1 MLKAFYDYAI
11 RNDLVLP
18 PGYSNK
24 TIQAYVSLSREGEFL
39 GIILGDDIPVLCPD
53 IGSLANGKEKCNPIV
68 EKRSV
73 IFKNNSD
80 LGDKA
85 SLKRDFYYQVLKDGS
100 DNVPEFGICV
110 KAAEDEKT
118 VQAILE
124 ALNENKIKGSDRI
137 SFIVDGERI
146 VQAEGLK
153 TWWSIYRKRF
163 TNTDKKEKTLCL
175 ITGEDT
181 VPMETVPPVTGLAVV
196 GGHARGDALICFDKS
211 AFCSYDQKKSA
222 NAPVSE
228 NAFFAV
234 KAALDHLLKKAPVLA
249 NMKFVHWY
257 EQDVAAERDPLL
269 SANFLGINMVENEEE
284 EDEEISGE
292 EEKRKARIA
301 ELQASKLIQGVT
313 TGEKI
318 PHLSNQ
324 YIIFLLSGVNGRV
337 MVRQYEHGSYEEL
350 QRNIDLW
357 NEQLELKTLNGIQ
370 NEKSKKLKARLLC
383 LLKKNNSDS
392 KIWDRVNKEL
402 PEITQAVIRAII
414 HGTSLPDAVALR
426 SLAYI
431 RSQMLENDEN
441 QTSMKIPDATA
452 CQWLKVWLM
461 RKRKE
466 NGIMSEYDPEHKSAA
481 YHCGAAM
488 AVHAEIQNVAMK
500 NVNATIVQRY
510 YSSASQ
516 MPALVLGQVSRLSA
530 YHLEKIEND
539 WLRKQYED
547 ALSGVYCAIGNEIP
561 ATLTLEQQAYFALGY
576 RQMCTKLQK
585 DKNERIEKIKN
596 EKAKNNVKDENV

>member
-24 TIQAYVSLSREGEFL
+24 TIKAYVSLSREGEFL
-39 GIILGDDIPVLCPD
+39 GVILGDDTPVLCPD

-68 EKRSV
+68 EKRAV
-73 IFKNNSD
+73 IFKDASD
-80 LGDKA
+80 LQDKA
-85 SLKRDFYYQVLKDGS
+85 KIKRDFYYQVLKDGS
-100 DNVPEFGICV
+100 DAVSEFGVCV

-118 VQAILE
+118 LLAILE

-137 SFIVDGERI
+137 SFIVDGKNI
-146 VQAEGLK
+146 VKAEGLRD
-153 TWWSIYRKRF
+153 WWNIYRKKF
-163 TNTDKKEKTLCL
+163 INAEKKEKTLCL

-211 AFCSYDQKKSA
+211 AFCSYDQKKSV

-228 NAFFAV
+228 TAFFAV

-257 EQDVAAERDPLL
+257 EQDVAAENDPIL
-269 SANFLGINMVENEEE
+269 SANFLGINMLVDDE
-284 EDEEISGE
+284 EDVEVSA
-292 EEKRKARIA
+292 EEKKSKARSA
-301 ELQASKLIQGVT
+301 ENQASKLIKSVK

-318 PHLSNQ
+318 PHLPSQ
-324 YIIFLLSGVNGRV
+324 YTIVLLSGVNGRV

-357 NEQLELKTLNGIQ
+357 NEQLELKDLNGIQ
-370 NEKSKKLKARLLC
+370 NVKSKKLSARLLC
-383 LLKKNNSDS
+383 LMKNHNSES

-402 PEITQAVIRAII
+402 SGITQAIIRAII

-452 CQWLKVWLM
+452 CQWLKVWVM
-461 RKRKE
+461 RKGKE
-466 NGIMSEYDPEHKSAA
+466 NGIMSEYDSKHKSSA

-488 AVHAEIQNVAMK
+488 AVHAAIQNVAMK

-516 MPALVLGQVSRLSA
+516 MPALVLGQISRLSA
-530 YHLEKIEND
+530 YHLEKIENE
-539 WLRKQYED
+539 WLRKQYEEYLNG
-547 ALSGVYCAIGNEIP
+547 AYCAIGNEIP

-596 EKAKNNVKDENV
+596 NVKDQNI

>member
-18 PGYSNK
+18 PGYCNK
-24 TIQAYVSLSREGEFL
+24 TIQAYVSLSREGQFL
-39 GIILGDDIPVLCPD
+39 GIILGDDTPVLSPD

-73 IFKNNSD
+73 IFKDASD
-80 LGDKA
+80 LEDKA
-85 SLKRDFYYQVLKDGS
+85 KMKRDFYYQVLEEGS
-100 DNVPEFGICV
+100 DCVPEFEICV
-110 KAAEDEKT
+110 KAAQDEKT
-118 VQAILE
+118 LLEISE
-124 ALNENKIKGSDRI
+124 ALNENKIKGSERI
-137 SFIVDGERI
+137 SFIVDGKKI
-146 VQAEGLK
+146 VKAEGLRD
-153 TWWSIYRKRF
+153 WWNIYRKKF
-163 TNTDKKEKTLCL
+163 IHAEKKQKTICL

-228 NAFFAV
+228 TAFFAV

-257 EQDVAAERDPLL
+257 EQDIVAENDPVL
-269 SANFLGINMVENEEE
+269 SANFLGINMLVDDE
-284 EDEEISGE
+284 EDEEISA
-292 EEKRKARIA
+292 EEKKNKARSS
-301 ELQASKLIQGVT
+301 EKQASKLIKSVK

-318 PHLSNQ
+318 PHLLSQ
-324 YIIFLLSGVNGRV
+324 YTIILLSGVNGRV

-357 NEQLELKTLNGIQ
+357 NKQLELKALSGIQ
-370 NEKSKKLKARLLC
+370 NEKSKKLSARLLC
-383 LLKKNNSDS
+383 LLKNHNSES
-392 KIWDRVNKEL
+392 KIWDRVSKEL
-402 PEITQAVIRAII
+402 SGITQAIIRAII

-466 NGIMSEYDPEHKSAA
+466 NEIMSEYDPKNKNAA

-488 AVHAEIQNVAMK
+488 AVHAAIQNVAMK

-516 MPALVLGQVSRLSA
+516 MPALVLGQISRLSA
-530 YHLEKIEND
+530 YHLEKIENE
-539 WLRKQYED
+539 WLRKQYEE
-547 ALSGVYCAIGNEIP
+547 ALNGAYCAIGNEIP

-596 EKAKNNVKDENV
+596 NVKDQNM

>member
-18 PGYSNK
+18 PGYCNK
-24 TIQAYVSLSREGEFL
+24 TIQAYVSLSREGQFL
-39 GIILGDDIPVLCPD
+39 GIILGDDTPVLSPD

-73 IFKNNSD
+73 IFKDASD
-80 LGDKA
+80 LEDKA
-85 SLKRDFYYQVLKDGS
+85 KMKRDFYYQVLEEGS
-100 DNVPEFGICV
+100 DCVPEFEICV
-110 KAAEDEKT
+110 KAAQDEKT
-118 VQAILE
+118 LLEISE
-124 ALNENKIKGSDRI
+124 ALNENKIKESERI
-137 SFIVDGERI
+137 SFIVDGKKI
-146 VQAEGLK
+146 VKAEGLRD
-153 TWWSIYRKRF
+153 WWNIYRKKF
-163 TNTDKKEKTLCL
+163 IHAEKKQKTICL

-228 NAFFAV
+228 TAFFAV

-257 EQDVAAERDPLL
+257 EQDIVAENDPVL
-269 SANFLGINMVENEEE
+269 SANFLGINMLVDDE
-284 EDEEISGE
+284 EDEEVSA
-292 EEKRKARIA
+292 EEKKNKARSS
-301 ELQASKLIQGVT
+301 EKQASKLIKSVK

-318 PHLSNQ
+318 PHLLSQ
-324 YIIFLLSGVNGRV
+324 YTIILLSGVNGRV

-357 NEQLELKTLNGIQ
+357 NEQLELKALNGIQ
-370 NEKSKKLKARLLC
+370 NEKSKKLSARLLC
-383 LLKKNNSDS
+383 LLKNHNSES
-392 KIWDRVNKEL
+392 KIWDRVSKEL
-402 PEITQAVIRAII
+402 SGITQAIIRAII

-466 NGIMSEYDPEHKSAA
+466 NEIMSEYDPKNKNAA

-488 AVHAEIQNVAMK
+488 AVHAAIQNVAMK

-516 MPALVLGQVSRLSA
+516 MPALVLGQISRLSA
-530 YHLEKIEND
+530 YHLEKIENE
-539 WLRKQYED
+539 WLRKQYEE
-547 ALSGVYCAIGNEIP
+547 ALNGAYCAIGNEIP

-596 EKAKNNVKDENV
+596 NVKDQNM

>member
-11 RNDLVLP
+11 RNDLILP

-24 TIQAYVSLSREGEFL
+24 TIKAYVSLSREGEFL
-39 GIILGDDIPVLCPD
+39 GIILGDDTPVLCPD

-68 EKRSV
+68 EKRTV
-73 IFKNNSD
+73 IFQDASD
-80 LGDKA
+80 LQDKA
-85 SLKRDFYYQVLKDGS
+85 KIKRDFYYQVLKDGS
-100 DNVPEFGICV
+100 DAVPEFEVCV

-118 VQAILE
+118 LLAISE

-137 SFIVDGERI
+137 SFIVDGKKI
-146 VQAEGLK
+146 VKAEGLRA
-153 TWWSIYRKRF
+153 WWNIYRKKYI
-163 TNTDKKEKTLCL
+163 NTEIKEKTLCL

-228 NAFFAV
+228 TAFFAV
-234 KAALDHLLKKAPVLA
+234 KAALDHLLKSAPVLA

-257 EQDVAAERDPLL
+257 EKDVAAENDPVLN
-269 SANFLGINMVENEEE
+269 ANFLGINMLGNDEENEEVLAN
-284 EDEEISGE
+284 
-292 EEKRKARIA
+292 EEKRKARSA
-301 ELQASKLIQGVT
+301 ENQASKLIKSVK

-318 PHLSNQ
+318 PHLPSQ
-324 YIIFLLSGVNGRV
+324 YTIVLLSGVNGRV
-337 MVRQYEHGSYEEL
+337 MVRQYEHGSYEDL

-357 NEQLELKTLNGIQ
+357 NEQLELKALNGIQ
-370 NEKSKKLKARLLC
+370 NEKSKKLSARLLC
-383 LLKKNNSDS
+383 LLKKHNSDN

-402 PEITQAVIRAII
+402 SGITQAIIRAII

-441 QTSMKIPDATA
+441 QIGMQIPDVTA

-461 RKRKE
+461 RKGKE
-466 NGIMSEYDPEHKSAA
+466 NEIMSEYDSKHKSSA

-488 AVHAEIQNVAMK
+488 AVHAAIQNVAMK

-530 YHLEKIEND
+530 YHLDKIENE
-539 WLRKQYED
+539 WLRKQYEN
-547 ALSGVYCAIGNEIP
+547 ALNGAYCAIGNEIP

-596 EKAKNNVKDENV
+596 NVKDQNI

>member
-1 MLKAFYDYAI
+1 
-11 RNDLVLP
+11 
-18 PGYSNK
+18 
-24 TIQAYVSLSREGEFL
+24 
-39 GIILGDDIPVLCPD
+39 
-53 IGSLANGKEKCNPIV
+53 
-68 EKRSV
+68 
-73 IFKNNSD
+73 
-80 LGDKA
+80 
-85 SLKRDFYYQVLKDGS
+85 
-100 DNVPEFGICV
+100 
-110 KAAEDEKT
+110 
-118 VQAILE
+118 
-124 ALNENKIKGSDRI
+124 
-137 SFIVDGERI
+137 
-146 VQAEGLK
+146 
-153 TWWSIYRKRF
+153 
-163 TNTDKKEKTLCL
+163 
-175 ITGEDT
+175 
-181 VPMETVPPVTGLAVV
+181 METVPPVTGLAVV

-228 NAFFAV
+228 TAFFAV
-234 KAALDHLLKKAPVLA
+234 KAALDHLLKKSPVLA

-257 EQDVAAERDPLL
+257 EQDVAAENDPVL
-269 SANFLGINMVENEEE
+269 SANFLGINILVDDE
-284 EDEEISGE
+284 EDEEVSE
-292 EEKRKARIA
+292 EEKKRKARSA
-301 ELQASKLIQGVT
+301 ENQASKLIKSVK

-318 PHLSNQ
+318 PHLPSQ
-324 YIIFLLSGVNGRV
+324 YTIVLLSGVNGRV

-370 NEKSKKLKARLLC
+370 NEKSKKLSARLLC
-383 LLKKNNSDS
+383 LLKKHNSDS

-402 PEITQAVIRAII
+402 SGITQAIIRAII

-426 SLAYI
+426 SLSYI

-461 RKRKE
+461 RKGKE
-466 NGIMSEYDPEHKSAA
+466 NEIMSEYDPKHKSSA

-488 AVHAEIQNVAMK
+488 AVHAAIQNMAMK

-516 MPALVLGQVSRLSA
+516 MPALVLGQISRLSA
-530 YHLEKIEND
+530 YHLEKIENE
-539 WLRKQYED
+539 WLRKQYEE
-547 ALSGVYCAIGNEIP
+547 ALNGVYCAIGNAIP

-596 EKAKNNVKDENV
+596 NVKDQNM

>member
-24 TIQAYVSLSREGEFL
+24 TVKAYVSLSREGEFL
-39 GIILGDDIPVLCPD
+39 GIILGDDTPILCPD
-53 IGSLANGKEKCNPIV
+53 IGSLAQGKRCNPIV
-68 EKRSV
+68 EKRFI
-73 IFKNNSD
+73 IFKEASD
-80 LGDKA
+80 LEDKA
-85 SLKRDFYYQVLKDGS
+85 KIKRDFYYQVLKDGS
-100 DNVPEFGICV
+100 ESVPEFEVCV
-110 KAAEDEKT
+110 KVAEDEKT
-118 VQAILE
+118 LLEIAE
-124 ALNENKIKGSDRI
+124 ALDKNKIKESDRI
-137 SFIVDGERI
+137 SFIVDGKKI
-146 VQAEGLK
+146 VKAEGLRD
-153 TWWSIYRKRF
+153 WWNSYRKKF
-163 TNTDKKEKTLCL
+163 FEKKEKTLCL

-181 VPMETVPPVTGLAVV
+181 VPMKTVPPITGLVAV

-211 AFCSYDQKKSA
+211 AFCSYDKKKSA

-228 NAFFAV
+228 TAFFAV
-234 KAALDHLLKKAPVLA
+234 KAALDHLLKKAPILA

-257 EQDVAAERDPLL
+257 EQDIAAEDDPVL
-269 SANFLGINMVENEEE
+269 SANFLGINMLMDDE
-284 EDEEISGE
+284 EDEEVSE
-292 EEKRKARIA
+292 EEKKRKARSA
-301 ELQASKLIQGVT
+301 ENQASKLIKSVK

-318 PHLSNQ
+318 PHLHSQ
-324 YIIFLLSGVNGRV
+324 YTIVLLSGVNGRV

-357 NEQLELKTLNGIQ
+357 NEQLELEALNGIQ
-370 NEKSKKLKARLLC
+370 NEKSKKLSARLLC
-383 LLKKNNSDS
+383 LLKKHNSDS

-402 PEITQAVIRAII
+402 AEITQAIIYAII

-441 QTSMKIPDATA
+441 QISMKIPDATA

-466 NGIMSEYDPEHKSAA
+466 NEIMSEYDPKNKSAA

-516 MPALVLGQVSRLSA
+516 MPALVLGQISRLSA
-530 YHLEKIEND
+530 YHLEKIENE
-539 WLRKQYED
+539 WLRKQYEE
-547 ALSGVYCAIGNEIP
+547 ALNGAYCAIGNEIP

-585 DKNERIEKIKN
+585 DKNERIEKF
-596 EKAKNNVKDENV
+596 KNNVKDQNI

>member
-11 RNDLVLP
+11 RNDLILP

-24 TIQAYVSLSREGEFL
+24 TIKAYVSLSREGEFL
-39 GIILGDDIPVLCPD
+39 GIILGDDTPVLCPD

-68 EKRSV
+68 EKRTV
-73 IFKNNSD
+73 IFQDASD
-80 LGDKA
+80 LQDKA
-85 SLKRDFYYQVLKDGS
+85 KIKRDFYYQVLKDGS
-100 DNVPEFGICV
+100 DAVPEFEVCV

-118 VQAILE
+118 LLAISE

-137 SFIVDGERI
+137 SFIVDGKKI
-146 VQAEGLK
+146 VKAEGLRA
-153 TWWSIYRKRF
+153 WWNIYRKKYI
-163 TNTDKKEKTLCL
+163 NTEIKEKTLCL

-228 NAFFAV
+228 TAFFAV
-234 KAALDHLLKKAPVLA
+234 KAALDHLLKSAPVLA

-257 EQDVAAERDPLL
+257 EKDVAAENDPVLN
-269 SANFLGINMVENEEE
+269 ANFLGINMLGNDEENEEVLAN
-284 EDEEISGE
+284 
-292 EEKRKARIA
+292 EEKRKARSA
-301 ELQASKLIQGVT
+301 ENQASKLIKSVK

-318 PHLSNQ
+318 PHLPSQ
-324 YIIFLLSGVNGRV
+324 YTIVLLSGVNGRV
-337 MVRQYEHGSYEEL
+337 MVRQYEHGSYEDL

-357 NEQLELKTLNGIQ
+357 NEQLELKALNGIQ
-370 NEKSKKLKARLLC
+370 NEKSKKLSARLLC
-383 LLKKNNSDS
+383 LLKKHNSDN

-402 PEITQAVIRAII
+402 SGITQAIIRAII

-441 QTSMKIPDATA
+441 QIGMQIPDVTA

-461 RKRKE
+461 RKGKE
-466 NGIMSEYDPEHKSAA
+466 NEIMSEYDSKHKSSA

-488 AVHAEIQNVAMK
+488 AVHAAIQNVAMK

-516 MPALVLGQVSRLSA
+516 MPALVL
-530 YHLEKIEND
+530 
-539 WLRKQYED
+539 
-547 ALSGVYCAIGNEIP
+547 
-561 ATLTLEQQAYFALGY
+561 
-576 RQMCTKLQK
+576 
-585 DKNERIEKIKN
+585 
-596 EKAKNNVKDENV
+596 

>member
-18 PGYSNK
+18 PGYCNK
-24 TIQAYVSLSREGEFL
+24 TVKAYVSLSREGEFL
-39 GIILGDDIPVLCPD
+39 GIILGDDTPILCPD

-73 IFKNNSD
+73 IFKDVSD
-80 LGDKA
+80 LEDKA
-85 SLKRDFYYQVLKDGS
+85 KIKRDFYYQVLKDGS
-100 DNVPEFGICV
+100 NSVPEFEICV

-118 VQAILE
+118 ILAISE

-137 SFIVDGERI
+137 SFIVDGKKI
-146 VQAEGLK
+146 VKAEGLRD
-153 TWWSIYRKRF
+153 WWNSYRKKF
-163 TNTDKKEKTLCL
+163 INAEKKEKTLCL

-228 NAFFAV
+228 TAFFAV

-257 EQDVAAERDPLL
+257 EQDVAAENDPVL
-269 SANFLGINMVENEEE
+269 SANFLGINMLVDDE
-284 EDEEISGE
+284 EDEEVSV
-292 EEKRKARIA
+292 EEKKSKTRSA
-301 ELQASKLIQGVT
+301 ENQASKLIKSVK

-318 PHLSNQ
+318 PHLPSQ
-324 YIIFLLSGVNGRV
+324 YTIVLLSGVNGRV

-357 NEQLELKTLNGIQ
+357 NEQLELKALNGIQ
-370 NEKSKKLKARLLC
+370 NEKSKKLSARLLC
-383 LLKKNNSDS
+383 LLKKHSSDS

-402 PEITQAVIRAII
+402 PEITQSIIRAIT

-441 QTSMKIPDATA
+441 QTGMKIPDATA

-466 NGIMSEYDPEHKSAA
+466 NKIMSEYDPKNKSAA

-488 AVHAEIQNVAMK
+488 AVHAAIQNVAMK

-530 YHLEKIEND
+530 YHLEKIENE
-539 WLRKQYED
+539 WLRKQYEE
-547 ALSGVYCAIGNEIP
+547 ALNGAYCAIGNEIP

-596 EKAKNNVKDENV
+596 NVKDQNI

>member
-24 TIQAYVSLSREGEFL
+24 TIKAYVSLSREGEFL
-39 GIILGDDIPVLCPD
+39 GVILGDDTPVLCPD

-68 EKRSV
+68 EKRAV
-73 IFKNNSD
+73 IFKDASD
-80 LGDKA
+80 LQDKA
-85 SLKRDFYYQVLKDGS
+85 KIKRDFYYQVLKDGS
-100 DNVPEFGICV
+100 DAVSEFEVCV
-110 KAAEDEKT
+110 KTAEDEKT
-118 VQAILE
+118 LLAISE

-137 SFIVDGERI
+137 SFIVDGKKI
-146 VQAEGLK
+146 VKAESLRD
-153 TWWSIYRKRF
+153 WWNIYRKKF
-163 TNTDKKEKTLCL
+163 INAEKKEKTLCL

-228 NAFFAV
+228 TAFFAV
-234 KAALDHLLKKAPVLA
+234 KATLDHLLKSAPVLA

-257 EQDVAAERDPLL
+257 EQDVAAENDPVL
-269 SANFLGINMVENEEE
+269 SANFLGINMLVEDG
-284 EDEEISGE
+284 EDEEVSA
-292 EEKRKARIA
+292 EEKKSKARSV
-301 ELQASKLIQGVT
+301 ENQASKLIKSVK

-318 PHLSNQ
+318 PHLPSQ
-324 YIIFLLSGVNGRV
+324 YTIVLLSGVNGRV
-337 MVRQYEHGSYEEL
+337 MVRQYEHGSYEDL

-357 NEQLELKTLNGIQ
+357 NGQLELKALNGIQ
-370 NEKSKKLKARLLC
+370 NEKSKKLSARLLC
-383 LLKKNNSDS
+383 LLKKHNSDS

-402 PEITQAVIRAII
+402 SGITQAIIRAII

-461 RKRKE
+461 RKGKE
-466 NGIMSEYDPEHKSAA
+466 NEIMSEYDPKHKSSA

-488 AVHAEIQNVAMK
+488 AVHAAIQNVAMK

-530 YHLEKIEND
+530 YHLDKIENE

-547 ALSGVYCAIGNEIP
+547 ALNGAYCAIGNEIP

-596 EKAKNNVKDENV
+596 NVKDQNI

>member
-24 TIQAYVSLSREGEFL
+24 TIKAYVSLSREGEFL
-39 GIILGDDIPVLCPD
+39 GVILGDDTPVLCPD

-68 EKRSV
+68 EKRAV
-73 IFKNNSD
+73 IFKDASD
-80 LGDKA
+80 LQDKA
-85 SLKRDFYYQVLKDGS
+85 KIKRDFYYQVLKDGS
-100 DNVPEFGICV
+100 DAVSEFGVCV

-118 VQAILE
+118 ILAILE

-137 SFIVDGERI
+137 SFIVDGKKI
-146 VQAEGLK
+146 VKAEGLRD
-153 TWWSIYRKRF
+153 WWNIYRKKF
-163 TNTDKKEKTLCL
+163 INAEKKEKTLCL
-175 ITGEDT
+175 ITGEET

-228 NAFFAV
+228 TAFFAV
-234 KAALDHLLKKAPVLA
+234 KAALDHLLKNAPVLA

-257 EQDVAAERDPLL
+257 EQDVAVENDPVL
-269 SANFLGINMVENEEE
+269 SANFLGINMLVDDE
-284 EDEEISGE
+284 EDEEVSE
-292 EEKRKARIA
+292 EEKKRKARSA
-301 ELQASKLIQGVT
+301 ENQASKLIKSVK

-318 PHLSNQ
+318 PHLPSQ
-324 YIIFLLSGVNGRV
+324 YTIVLLSGVNGRV

-357 NEQLELKTLNGIQ
+357 NKQLELKALNGIQ
-370 NEKSKKLKARLLC
+370 NEKSKKLSARLLC
-383 LLKKNNSDS
+383 LLKKHNSDS

-402 PEITQAVIRAII
+402 PGITQAIIRAII

-431 RSQMLENDEN
+431 RSQMLENDED

-461 RKRKE
+461 RKGKE
-466 NGIMSEYDPEHKSAA
+466 NEIMSEYDPKHKSSA

-488 AVHAEIQNVAMK
+488 AVHAAIQNVAMK

-530 YHLEKIEND
+530 YHLDKIENE

-547 ALSGVYCAIGNEIP
+547 ALNGAYCAIGNEIP
-561 ATLTLEQQAYFALGY
+561 ATLTLEQQAYFTLGY

-596 EKAKNNVKDENV
+596 NVKDQNM

>member
-18 PGYSNK
+18 PGYCNK
-24 TIQAYVSLSREGEFL
+24 TIQAYVSLSREGQFL
-39 GIILGDDIPVLCPD
+39 GIILGDDTPVLSPD

-73 IFKNNSD
+73 IFKDASD
-80 LGDKA
+80 LEDKA
-85 SLKRDFYYQVLKDGS
+85 KMKRDFYYQVLEEGS
-100 DNVPEFGICV
+100 DCVPEFEICV
-110 KAAEDEKT
+110 KAAQDEKT
-118 VQAILE
+118 LLEISE
-124 ALNENKIKGSDRI
+124 ALNENKIKGSERI
-137 SFIVDGERI
+137 SFIVDGKKI
-146 VQAEGLK
+146 VKAEGLRD
-153 TWWSIYRKRF
+153 WWNIYRKKF
-163 TNTDKKEKTLCL
+163 IHAEKKQKTICL

-228 NAFFAV
+228 TAFFAV

-257 EQDVAAERDPLL
+257 EQDIVAENDPVL
-269 SANFLGINMVENEEE
+269 SANFLGINMLVDDE
-284 EDEEISGE
+284 EDEEVSA
-292 EEKRKARIA
+292 EEKKNKARSS
-301 ELQASKLIQGVT
+301 EKQASKLIKSVK

-318 PHLSNQ
+318 PHLLSQ
-324 YIIFLLSGVNGRV
+324 YTIILLSGVNGRV

-357 NEQLELKTLNGIQ
+357 NEQLELKALNGIQ
-370 NEKSKKLKARLLC
+370 NEKSKKLSARLLC
-383 LLKKNNSDS
+383 LLKNHNSES
-392 KIWDRVNKEL
+392 KIWDRVSKEL
-402 PEITQAVIRAII
+402 SGITQAIIRAII

-466 NGIMSEYDPEHKSAA
+466 NEIMSEYDPKNKNAA

-488 AVHAEIQNVAMK
+488 AVHAAIQNVAMK

-516 MPALVLGQVSRLSA
+516 MPALVLGQISRLSA
-530 YHLEKIEND
+530 YHLEKIENE
-539 WLRKQYED
+539 WLRKQYEE
-547 ALSGVYCAIGNEIP
+547 ALNGAYCAIGNEIP

-596 EKAKNNVKDENV
+596 NVKDQNM

>member
-18 PGYSNK
+18 PGYCNK
-24 TIQAYVSLSREGEFL
+24 TVKAYVSLSREGEFL
-39 GIILGDDIPVLCPD
+39 GIILGDDTPILCPD

-73 IFKNNSD
+73 IFKDVSD
-80 LGDKA
+80 LEDKA
-85 SLKRDFYYQVLKDGS
+85 KIKRDFYYQVLKDGS
-100 DNVPEFGICV
+100 NSVPEFEICV

-118 VQAILE
+118 ILAISE

-137 SFIVDGERI
+137 SFIVDGKKI
-146 VQAEGLK
+146 VKTEGLRD
-153 TWWSIYRKRF
+153 WWNSYRKKF
-163 TNTDKKEKTLCL
+163 INAEKKEKTLCL

-228 NAFFAV
+228 TAFFAV

-257 EQDVAAERDPLL
+257 EQDVAAENDPVL
-269 SANFLGINMVENEEE
+269 SANFLGINMLVDDE
-284 EDEEISGE
+284 EDEEVSV
-292 EEKRKARIA
+292 EEKKSKTRSA
-301 ELQASKLIQGVT
+301 ENQASKLIKSVK

-318 PHLSNQ
+318 PHLPSQ
-324 YIIFLLSGVNGRV
+324 YTIVLLSGVNGRV

-357 NEQLELKTLNGIQ
+357 NEQLELKALNGIQ
-370 NEKSKKLKARLLC
+370 NEKSKKLSARLLC
-383 LLKKNNSDS
+383 LLKKHSSDS

-402 PEITQAVIRAII
+402 PEITQSIIRAIT

-441 QTSMKIPDATA
+441 QTGMKIPDATA

-466 NGIMSEYDPEHKSAA
+466 NKIMSEYDPKNKSAA

-488 AVHAEIQNVAMK
+488 AVHAAIQNVAMK

-530 YHLEKIEND
+530 YHLDKIENE

-547 ALSGVYCAIGNEIP
+547 ALNGAYCAIGNEIP

-596 EKAKNNVKDENV
+596 NVKDQNI

>member
-18 PGYSNK
+18 PGYCNK
-24 TIQAYVSLSREGEFL
+24 TIQAYVSLSREGQFL
-39 GIILGDDIPVLCPD
+39 GIILGDDTPVLSPD

-73 IFKNNSD
+73 IFKDASD
-80 LGDKA
+80 LEDKA
-85 SLKRDFYYQVLKDGS
+85 KIKRDFYYQVLEEGS
-100 DNVPEFGICV
+100 DCVPEFEICV
-110 KAAEDEKT
+110 KAAQDEKT
-118 VQAILE
+118 LLEISE
-124 ALNENKIKGSDRI
+124 ALNENKIKGSERI
-137 SFIVDGERI
+137 SFIVDGKKI
-146 VQAEGLK
+146 VKAEGLRD
-153 TWWSIYRKRF
+153 WWNIYRKKF
-163 TNTDKKEKTLCL
+163 IHAEKKQKTICL

-228 NAFFAV
+228 TAFFAV

-257 EQDVAAERDPLL
+257 EQDIVAENDPVL
-269 SANFLGINMVENEEE
+269 SANFLGINMLVDDE
-284 EDEEISGE
+284 EDEEISA
-292 EEKRKARIA
+292 EEKKNKARSS
-301 ELQASKLIQGVT
+301 EKQASKLIKSVK

-318 PHLSNQ
+318 PHLLSQ
-324 YIIFLLSGVNGRV
+324 YTIILLSGVNGRV

-357 NEQLELKTLNGIQ
+357 NEQLELKALNGIQ
-370 NEKSKKLKARLLC
+370 NEKSKKLSARLLC
-383 LLKKNNSDS
+383 LLKNHNSES
-392 KIWDRVNKEL
+392 KIWDRVSKEL
-402 PEITQAVIRAII
+402 SGITQAIIRAII

-466 NGIMSEYDPEHKSAA
+466 NEIMSEYDPKNKNAA

-488 AVHAEIQNVAMK
+488 AVHAAIQNVAMK

-516 MPALVLGQVSRLSA
+516 MPALVLGQISRLSA
-530 YHLEKIEND
+530 YHLEKIENE
-539 WLRKQYED
+539 WLRKQYEE
-547 ALSGVYCAIGNEIP
+547 ALNGAYCAIGNEIP

-596 EKAKNNVKDENV
+596 NVKDQNM

>member
-18 PGYSNK
+18 PGYCNK
-24 TIQAYVSLSREGEFL
+24 TIQAYVSLSREGQFL
-39 GIILGDDIPVLCPD
+39 GIILGDDTPVLCPD

-73 IFKNNSD
+73 IFKDASD
-80 LGDKA
+80 LEDKA
-85 SLKRDFYYQVLKDGS
+85 KMKRDFYYQVLEDGS
-100 DNVPEFGICV
+100 DCVPEFEICV
-110 KAAEDEKT
+110 KAAQDEKT
-118 VQAILE
+118 LLEISE
-124 ALNENKIKGSDRI
+124 ALNENKIKGSERI
-137 SFIVDGERI
+137 SFIVDGKKI
-146 VQAEGLK
+146 VKIDGLRD
-153 TWWSIYRKRF
+153 WWNSYRKKF
-163 TNTDKKEKTLCL
+163 FNTEKKEKTLCL

-181 VPMETVPPVTGLAVV
+181 VPLETVPPVTGLAVV

-228 NAFFAV
+228 TAFFAV

-257 EQDVAAERDPLL
+257 EQDVAAENDPVL
-269 SANFLGINMVENEEE
+269 SANFLGINMLVDDE
-284 EDEEISGE
+284 EDEEVSA
-292 EEKRKARIA
+292 EEKKSKARSA
-301 ELQASKLIQGVT
+301 ENQASKLIKSVK

-318 PHLSNQ
+318 PHLPSQ
-324 YIIFLLSGVNGRV
+324 YTIVLLSGVNGRV

-357 NEQLELKTLNGIQ
+357 NKQLELKALNGIQ
-370 NEKSKKLKARLLC
+370 NEKSKKLSARLLC
-383 LLKKNNSDS
+383 LLKKHNSDS
-392 KIWDRVNKEL
+392 KIWDRENKEL
-402 PEITQAVIRAII
+402 SGITQAIIRAII

-426 SLAYI
+426 SLSYI

-461 RKRKE
+461 RKGKE
-466 NGIMSEYDPEHKSAA
+466 NEIMSEYDPKHKSSA

-488 AVHAEIQNVAMK
+488 AVHAAIQNMAMK

-516 MPALVLGQVSRLSA
+516 MPALVLGQISRLSA
-530 YHLEKIEND
+530 YHLEKIENE
-539 WLRKQYED
+539 WLRKQYEE
-547 ALSGVYCAIGNEIP
+547 ALNGAYCAIGNEIP

-596 EKAKNNVKDENV
+596 NVKDQNM

>member
-18 PGYSNK
+18 PGYCNK
-24 TIQAYVSLSREGEFL
+24 TIQAYVSLSREGQFL
-39 GIILGDDIPVLCPD
+39 GIILGDDTPVLSPD

-73 IFKNNSD
+73 IFKDASD
-80 LGDKA
+80 LEDKA
-85 SLKRDFYYQVLKDGS
+85 KMKRDFYYQVLEEGS
-100 DNVPEFGICV
+100 DCVPEFEICV
-110 KAAEDEKT
+110 KAAQDEKT
-118 VQAILE
+118 LLEISE
-124 ALNENKIKGSDRI
+124 ALNENKIKGSERI
-137 SFIVDGERI
+137 SFIVDGKKI
-146 VQAEGLK
+146 VKAEGLRD
-153 TWWSIYRKRF
+153 WWNIYRKKF
-163 TNTDKKEKTLCL
+163 IHAEKKQKTICL

-228 NAFFAV
+228 TAFFAV
-234 KAALDHLLKKAPVLA
+234 KAALDHLLKNAPVLA

-257 EQDVAAERDPLL
+257 EQDVAVENDPVL
-269 SANFLGINMVENEEE
+269 SANFLGINMLVDDE
-284 EDEEISGE
+284 EDEEVSA
-292 EEKRKARIA
+292 EEKKNKARSS
-301 ELQASKLIQGVT
+301 EKQASKLIKSVK

-318 PHLSNQ
+318 PHLLSQ
-324 YIIFLLSGVNGRV
+324 YTIILLSGVNGRV

-357 NEQLELKTLNGIQ
+357 NEQLELKALNGIQ
-370 NEKSKKLKARLLC
+370 NEKSKKLSARLLC
-383 LLKKNNSDS
+383 LLKNHNSES
-392 KIWDRVNKEL
+392 KIWDRVSKEL
-402 PEITQAVIRAII
+402 SGITQAIIRAII

-466 NGIMSEYDPEHKSAA
+466 NEIMSEYDPKNKNAA

-488 AVHAEIQNVAMK
+488 AVHAAIQNVAMK

-516 MPALVLGQVSRLSA
+516 MPALVLGQISRLSA
-530 YHLEKIEND
+530 YHLEKIENE
-539 WLRKQYED
+539 WLRKQYEE
-547 ALSGVYCAIGNEIP
+547 ALNGAYCAIGNEIP

-585 DKNERIEKIKN
+585 DKKERIEKIKN
-596 EKAKNNVKDENV
+596 NIKDQNI

>member
-18 PGYSNK
+18 PGYCNK
-24 TIQAYVSLSREGEFL
+24 TIQAYVSLSREGQFL
-39 GIILGDDIPVLCPD
+39 GIILGDDTPVLSPD

-73 IFKNNSD
+73 IFKDASD
-80 LGDKA
+80 LEDKA
-85 SLKRDFYYQVLKDGS
+85 KMKRDFYYQVLEEGS
-100 DNVPEFGICV
+100 DCVPEFEICV
-110 KAAEDEKT
+110 KAAQDEKT
-118 VQAILE
+118 LLEISE
-124 ALNENKIKGSDRI
+124 ALNENKIKGSERI
-137 SFIVDGERI
+137 SFIVDGKKI
-146 VQAEGLK
+146 VKAEGLRD
-153 TWWSIYRKRF
+153 WWNIYRKKF
-163 TNTDKKEKTLCL
+163 IHAEKKQKTICL

-228 NAFFAV
+228 TAFFAV

-257 EQDVAAERDPLL
+257 EQDIVAENDPVL
-269 SANFLGINMVENEEE
+269 SANFLGINMLVDDE
-284 EDEEISGE
+284 EDEEVSA
-292 EEKRKARIA
+292 EEKKNKARSS
-301 ELQASKLIQGVT
+301 EKQASKLIKSVK

-318 PHLSNQ
+318 PHLLSQ
-324 YIIFLLSGVNGRV
+324 YTIILLSGVNGRV

-357 NEQLELKTLNGIQ
+357 NEQLELKALNGIQ
-370 NEKSKKLKARLLC
+370 NEKSKKLSARLLC
-383 LLKKNNSDS
+383 LLKNHNSES
-392 KIWDRVNKEL
+392 KIWDRVSKEL
-402 PEITQAVIRAII
+402 SGITQAIIRAII

-466 NGIMSEYDPEHKSAA
+466 NEIMSEYDPKNKNAA

-488 AVHAEIQNVAMK
+488 AVHAAIQNVAMK

-516 MPALVLGQVSRLSA
+516 MPALVLGQISRLSA
-530 YHLEKIEND
+530 YHLEKIENE
-539 WLRKQYED
+539 WLRKQYEE
-547 ALSGVYCAIGNEIP
+547 ALNGAYCAIGNEIP

-596 EKAKNNVKDENV
+596 NVKDQKM

>member
-11 RNDLVLP
+11 RNDLILP

-24 TIQAYVSLSREGEFL
+24 TIKAYVSLSREGEFL
-39 GIILGDDIPVLCPD
+39 GIILGDDTPVLCPD

-68 EKRSV
+68 EKRTV
-73 IFKNNSD
+73 IFQDASD
-80 LGDKA
+80 LQDKA
-85 SLKRDFYYQVLKDGS
+85 KIKRDFYYQVLKDGS
-100 DNVPEFGICV
+100 DAVPEFEVCV

-118 VQAILE
+118 LLAISE
-124 ALNENKIKGSDRI
+124 ALNENKIKGLDRI
-137 SFIVDGERI
+137 SFIVDGKKI
-146 VQAEGLK
+146 VKAEGLRA
-153 TWWSIYRKRF
+153 WWNIYRKKYI
-163 TNTDKKEKTLCL
+163 NTEIKEKTLCL

-228 NAFFAV
+228 TAFFAV
-234 KAALDHLLKKAPVLA
+234 KAALDHLLKSAPVLA

-257 EQDVAAERDPLL
+257 EKDVAAENDPVLN
-269 SANFLGINMVENEEE
+269 ANFLGINMLGNDEENEEVLAN
-284 EDEEISGE
+284 
-292 EEKRKARIA
+292 EEKRKARSA
-301 ELQASKLIQGVT
+301 ENQASKLIKSVK

-318 PHLSNQ
+318 PHLPSQ
-324 YIIFLLSGVNGRV
+324 YTIVLLSGVNGRV
-337 MVRQYEHGSYEEL
+337 MVRQYEHGSYEDL

-357 NEQLELKTLNGIQ
+357 NEQLELKALNGIQ
-370 NEKSKKLKARLLC
+370 NEKSKKLSARLLC
-383 LLKKNNSDS
+383 LLKKHNSDS

-402 PEITQAVIRAII
+402 SGITQAIIRAII

-441 QTSMKIPDATA
+441 QIGMQIPDVTA

-461 RKRKE
+461 RKGKE
-466 NGIMSEYDPEHKSAA
+466 NEIMSEYDSKHKSSA

-488 AVHAEIQNVAMK
+488 AVHAAIQNVAMK

-530 YHLEKIEND
+530 YHLDKIENE
-539 WLRKQYED
+539 WLRKQYEN
-547 ALSGVYCAIGNEIP
+547 ALNGAYCAIGNEIP

-596 EKAKNNVKDENV
+596 NVKDQNI

>member
-18 PGYSNK
+18 PGYCNK
-24 TIQAYVSLSREGEFL
+24 TIQAYVSLSREGQFL
-39 GIILGDDIPVLCPD
+39 GIILGDDMPVLCPD

-73 IFKNNSD
+73 IFKDASD
-80 LGDKA
+80 LEDKA
-85 SLKRDFYYQVLKDGS
+85 KMKRDFYYQVLEEGS
-100 DNVPEFGICV
+100 DCVPEFEICV
-110 KAAEDEKT
+110 KAAQDEKT
-118 VQAILE
+118 LLEISE
-124 ALNENKIKGSDRI
+124 ALNENKIKGSERI
-137 SFIVDGERI
+137 SFIVDGKKI
-146 VQAEGLK
+146 VKAEGLRD
-153 TWWSIYRKRF
+153 WWNIYRKKF
-163 TNTDKKEKTLCL
+163 IHAEKKQKTICL

-228 NAFFAV
+228 TAFFAV

-257 EQDVAAERDPLL
+257 EQDIVAENDPVL
-269 SANFLGINMVENEEE
+269 SANFLGINMLVDDE
-284 EDEEISGE
+284 EDEEISA
-292 EEKRKARIA
+292 EEKKNKARSS
-301 ELQASKLIQGVT
+301 EKQASKLIKSVK

-318 PHLSNQ
+318 PHLLSQ
-324 YIIFLLSGVNGRV
+324 YTIILLSGVNGRV

-357 NEQLELKTLNGIQ
+357 NEQLELKALNGIQ
-370 NEKSKKLKARLLC
+370 NEKSKKLSARLLC
-383 LLKKNNSDS
+383 LLKNHNSES
-392 KIWDRVNKEL
+392 KIWDRVSKEL
-402 PEITQAVIRAII
+402 SGITQAIIRAII

-466 NGIMSEYDPEHKSAA
+466 NEIMSEYDPKNKNAA

-488 AVHAEIQNVAMK
+488 AVHAAIQNVAMK

-516 MPALVLGQVSRLSA
+516 MPALVLGQISRLSA
-530 YHLEKIEND
+530 YHLEKIENE
-539 WLRKQYED
+539 WLRKQYEE
-547 ALSGVYCAIGNEIP
+547 ALNGAYCAIGNEIP

-596 EKAKNNVKDENV
+596 NVKDQNM

>member
-18 PGYSNK
+18 PGYCNK

-39 GIILGDDIPVLCPD
+39 GVILGDDTPVLCPD

-68 EKRSV
+68 EKRTV
-73 IFKNNSD
+73 IFKNVSD
-80 LGDKA
+80 LQDKA
-85 SLKRDFYYQVLKDGS
+85 KIKRDFYYQVLKDGS
-100 DNVPEFGICV
+100 DAVPEFEVCV
-110 KAAEDEKT
+110 KVAEDEKMLL
-118 VQAILE
+118 AISE

-137 SFIVDGERI
+137 SFIVDGKKI
-146 VQAEGLK
+146 VKAEGLRD
-153 TWWSIYRKRF
+153 WWNIYRKKF
-163 TNTDKKEKTLCL
+163 INAEKKEKTLCL

-228 NAFFAV
+228 TAFFAV
-234 KAALDHLLKKAPVLA
+234 KAALDHLLKKSPVLA

-257 EQDVAAERDPLL
+257 EQDIAAEDDPVL
-269 SANFLGINMVENEEE
+269 SANFLGINMLMDDE
-284 EDEEISGE
+284 EDEEVSE
-292 EEKRKARIA
+292 EEKKRKARSA
-301 ELQASKLIQGVT
+301 ENQASKLIKSVK

-318 PHLSNQ
+318 PHLTSQ
-324 YIIFLLSGVNGRV
+324 YTIVLLSGVNGRV

-357 NEQLELKTLNGIQ
+357 NEQLELKDLNGIQ
-370 NEKSKKLKARLLC
+370 NEKSKKLSARLLC
-383 LLKKNNSDS
+383 LLKNHNSES

-402 PEITQAVIRAII
+402 SGITQAIIRAII

-452 CQWLKVWLM
+452 CQWLKVWVM
-461 RKRKE
+461 RKGKE
-466 NGIMSEYDPEHKSAA
+466 NGIMSEYDSKHKSSA

-488 AVHAEIQNVAMK
+488 AVHAAIQNVAMK

-516 MPALVLGQVSRLSA
+516 MPALVLGQISRLSA
-530 YHLEKIEND
+530 YHLEKIENE
-539 WLRKQYED
+539 WLRKQYEE
-547 ALSGVYCAIGNEIP
+547 ALNGAYCAIGNEIP

-596 EKAKNNVKDENV
+596 NVKDQNM

>member
-1 MLKAFYDYAI
+1 MLKAFYDYAVK
-11 RNDLVLP
+11 NNLVLP

-24 TIQAYVSLSREGEFL
+24 TIKAYISLSREGEFL
-39 GIILGDDIPVLCPD
+39 GIILGDDAPVLCPD

-68 EKRSV
+68 EKKSV
-73 IFKNNSD
+73 IIKDSQD
-80 LGDKA
+80 TEDKA
-85 SLKRDFYYQVLKDGS
+85 KIKRDFYYQILMDGS
-100 DNVPEFGICV
+100 DYVPEFKVCTKI
-110 KAAEDEKT
+110 AEDEE
-118 VQAILE
+118 ILE
-124 ALNENKIKGSDRI
+124 KISTALNENKVKGADRI
-137 SFIVDGERI
+137 SFVVDGRKI
-146 VQAEGLK
+146 VQAEGVK
-153 TWWSIYRKRF
+153 SWWDTYRRKF
-163 TNTDKKEKTLCL
+163 FNAEKKEKTLCL

-181 VPMETVPPVTGLAVV
+181 IPMQTVPPVTGLAVV

-211 AFCSYDQKKSA
+211 AFCSYDQKKSE

-234 KAALDHLLKKAPVLA
+234 KAALDYLLQKAPVMA

-257 EQDVAAERDPLL
+257 DQKISEEEDPVL
-269 SANFLGINMVENEEE
+269 SANFLGIDLSVDENEEILE
-284 EDEEISGE
+284 EDK
-292 EEKRKARIA
+292 KREA
-301 ELQASKLIQGVT
+301 EAAEFQATKLVESIK

-318 PHLSNQ
+318 PRLLNQ
-324 YIIFLLSGVNGRV
+324 YTIVLLTGVNGRV

-350 QRNIDLW
+350 QKNIQLW
-357 NEQLELKTLNGIQ
+357 NEQLELKDRNGIQ
-370 NEKSKKLKARLLC
+370 NEKSKKLNARLIR
-383 LLKKNNSDS
+383 LLKKQDSDN
-392 KIWDRVNKEL
+392 KIWDRMNKEL
-402 PEITQAVIRAII
+402 SGLTQAVIHAII
-414 HGTSLPDAVALR
+414 QGTSLPDSVALR

-431 RSQMLENDEN
+431 RSQMLENDES
-441 QTSMKIPDATA
+441 QTNMQIPDATA

-466 NGIMSEYDPEHKSAA
+466 NEIMPGYDPKHKSVA

-488 AVHAEIQNVAMK
+488 ATHAEIQNVAMK

-530 YHLEKIEND
+530 YHLEKIENG
-539 WLRKQYED
+539 WLRKQYEEV
-547 ALSGVYCAIGNEIP
+547 LNEVYCAIGEKIP
-561 ATLTLEQQAYFALGY
+561 ATLTLEEQAYFALGY

-596 EKAKNNVKDENV
+596 KTKD

>member
-18 PGYSNK
+18 PGYCNK
-24 TIQAYVSLSREGEFL
+24 TIQAYVSLSREGQFL
-39 GIILGDDIPVLCPD
+39 GIILGDDTPVLSPD

-73 IFKNNSD
+73 IFKDASD
-80 LGDKA
+80 LEDKA
-85 SLKRDFYYQVLKDGS
+85 KMKRDFYYQVLEEGS
-100 DNVPEFGICV
+100 DCVPEFEICV
-110 KAAEDEKT
+110 KAAQDEKT
-118 VQAILE
+118 LLEISE
-124 ALNENKIKGSDRI
+124 ALNENKIKGSERI
-137 SFIVDGERI
+137 SFIVDGKKI
-146 VQAEGLK
+146 VKAEGLRD
-153 TWWSIYRKRF
+153 WWNIYRKKF
-163 TNTDKKEKTLCL
+163 IHAEKKQKTICL

-196 GGHARGDALICFDKS
+196 GGHARGDALICFDKG

-228 NAFFAV
+228 TAFFAV

-257 EQDVAAERDPLL
+257 EQDIVAENDPVL
-269 SANFLGINMVENEEE
+269 SANFLGINMLVDEE
-284 EDEEISGE
+284 EDEEISA
-292 EEKRKARIA
+292 EEKKNKARSS
-301 ELQASKLIQGVT
+301 EKQASKLIKSVK

-318 PHLSNQ
+318 PHLLSQ
-324 YIIFLLSGVNGRV
+324 YTIILLSGVNGRV

-357 NEQLELKTLNGIQ
+357 NEQLELKALNGIQ
-370 NEKSKKLKARLLC
+370 NEKSKKLSARLLC
-383 LLKKNNSDS
+383 LLKNHNSES
-392 KIWDRVNKEL
+392 KIWDRVSKEL
-402 PEITQAVIRAII
+402 SGITQAIIRAII

-466 NGIMSEYDPEHKSAA
+466 NEIMSEYDPKNKNAA

-488 AVHAEIQNVAMK
+488 AVHAAIQNVAMK

-516 MPALVLGQVSRLSA
+516 MPALVLGQISRLSA
-530 YHLEKIEND
+530 YHLEKIENE
-539 WLRKQYED
+539 WLRKQYEE
-547 ALSGVYCAIGNEIP
+547 ALNGAYCAIGNEIP

-596 EKAKNNVKDENV
+596 NVKDQNM

>member
-11 RNDLVLP
+11 RNALVLP
-18 PGYSNK
+18 PGYCNK

-39 GIILGDDIPVLCPD
+39 GIILGNDTPVLCPD
-53 IGSLANGKEKCNPIV
+53 IGSLAQGKKCNPIV

-73 IFKNNSD
+73 IFRGASD
-80 LGDKA
+80 LEDKA
-85 SLKRDFYYQVLKDGS
+85 KIRRDFYYQVLKDGS
-100 DNVPEFGICV
+100 ERVPEFEVCV

-118 VQAILE
+118 LLAIVE
-124 ALNENKIKGSDRI
+124 ALSKNKIKGSDRI
-137 SFIVDGERI
+137 SFIVDGKKI
-146 VQAEGLK
+146 VQAEGVRD
-153 TWWSIYRKRF
+153 WWNSYRKKF
-163 TNTDKKEKTLCL
+163 INAEKKEETLCL
-175 ITGEDT
+175 ITGENT
-181 VPMETVPPVTGLAVV
+181 VPMKTVPPVTGLTAV
-196 GGHARGDALICFDKS
+196 GGHAKGSPLICFDKS

-228 NAFFAV
+228 TAFFAV
-234 KAALDHLLKKAPVLA
+234 KAAMDHLLKKSPVLA
-249 NMKFVHWY
+249 NMKFVHWF
-257 EQDVAAERDPLL
+257 EQDVAAEDDPVLN
-269 SANFLGINMVENEEE
+269 ANFLGINILGNDEEE
-284 EDEEISGE
+284 VSAE
-292 EEKRKARIA
+292 EEKNKARSA
-301 ELQASKLIQGVT
+301 ENQASRLIQSVM

-324 YIIFLLSGVNGRV
+324 YTIVLLSGVEGRV

-357 NEQLELKTLNGIQ
+357 NEQLELKALNGIQ
-370 NEKSKKLKARLLC
+370 NEKSKKLSARLLC
-383 LLKKNNSDS
+383 LLKKHNFDS
-392 KIWDRVNKEL
+392 KVWDRVNKEL
-402 PEITQAVIRAII
+402 PEITQAIIRAIV
-414 HGTSLPDAVALR
+414 HGTTLPDAVALR

-441 QTSMKIPDATA
+441 QTGMKIPDATA

-466 NGIMSEYDPEHKSAA
+466 NKIMSEYDPKNKSAA

-488 AVHAEIQNVAMK
+488 AVHAAIQNVAMK

-530 YHLEKIEND
+530 YHLDKIENE

-547 ALSGVYCAIGNEIP
+547 ALNGAYCAIGNEIP

-596 EKAKNNVKDENV
+596 NVKDQNI

>member
-18 PGYSNK
+18 PGYCNK
-24 TIQAYVSLSREGEFL
+24 TIQAYVSLSREGQFL
-39 GIILGDDIPVLCPD
+39 GIILGDDTPVLCPD

-73 IFKNNSD
+73 IFKDASD
-80 LGDKA
+80 LEDKA
-85 SLKRDFYYQVLKDGS
+85 KMKRDFYYQVLEDGS
-100 DNVPEFGICV
+100 DCVPEFEICV
-110 KAAEDEKT
+110 KAAQDEKT
-118 VQAILE
+118 LLEISE
-124 ALNENKIKGSDRI
+124 ALNENKIKGSERI
-137 SFIVDGERI
+137 SFIVDGKKI
-146 VQAEGLK
+146 VKIDGLRD
-153 TWWSIYRKRF
+153 WWNSYRKKF
-163 TNTDKKEKTLCL
+163 FNTEKKEKTLCL

-181 VPMETVPPVTGLAVV
+181 VPLETVPPVTGLAVV

-228 NAFFAV
+228 TAFFAV

-257 EQDVAAERDPLL
+257 EQDVAAENDPVL
-269 SANFLGINMVENEEE
+269 SANFLGINMLVDDE
-284 EDEEISGE
+284 EDEEVSA
-292 EEKRKARIA
+292 EEKKSKARSA
-301 ELQASKLIQGVT
+301 ENQASKLIKSVK

-318 PHLSNQ
+318 AHLPSQ
-324 YIIFLLSGVNGRV
+324 YSIVLLSGVNGRV

-350 QRNIDLW
+350 QSNIDLW
-357 NEQLELKTLNGIQ
+357 NKQLELKALNGIQ
-370 NEKSKKLKARLLC
+370 NEKSKKLSARLLC
-383 LLKKNNSDS
+383 LLKKHNSDS
-392 KIWDRVNKEL
+392 NIWDRVNKEL

-461 RKRKE
+461 RKGKE
-466 NGIMSEYDPEHKSAA
+466 NEIMSEYDSKHKS
-481 YHCGAAM
+481 
-488 AVHAEIQNVAMK
+488 
-500 NVNATIVQRY
+500 
-510 YSSASQ
+510 
-516 MPALVLGQVSRLSA
+516 SA
-530 YHLEKIEND
+530 Y
-539 WLRKQYED
+539 
-547 ALSGVYCAIGNEIP
+547 
-561 ATLTLEQQAYFALGY
+561 QQ
-576 RQMCTKLQK
+576 
-585 DKNERIEKIKN
+585 N
-596 EKAKNNVKDENV
+596 